1 MEKRIE
7 VALAEA
13 VANGTHKVRITF
25 KSDGQPGLFG
35 LMAMAN
41 GNLITMLPQ
50 ERLIAHAV
58 TISGDWEQ
66 DANRTFTIK
75 LLPSLRHGMFV
86 VVMSSYLEKIAY
98 ARSKQSA

>member
-1 MEKRIE
+1 MEKNAE

-25 KSDGQPGLFG
+25 KPDGKPGLVG

-41 GNLITMLPQ
+41 GNLITMLQQ
-50 ERLIAHAV
+50 ERLVALRV

-66 DANRTFTIK
+66 DTNRTFTIE

-86 VVMSSYLEKIAY
+86 AVMSSYLEKIAY